1 MAFETIGLGGLLKFD
16 GNQAIATMGR
26 AGSAFVQLNSKANM
40 LPATMAR
47 VGASTARAMAQI
59 ARASGRNMAAGMS
72 RMAGAARSA
81 SMALA
86 PVGLGMAFAAK
97 KAANFEQ
104 QMSNTR
110 SILRITTEDMAP
122 LELKAK
128 QLGASTQ
135 FTATEAGQAMEN
147 MARAGA
153 NTGQIISGI
162 SGIMN
167 AAAADSM
174 GLAEASDVVAKTVKG
189 MGLEWDQAQ
198 RVADVLANTSS
209 KTNTNIS
216 KLGETFRMMAGSA
229 RTLGVPLEEAAAVAG
244 KLADSGLDATLGGTS
259 MVNMFNKL
267 ANPSTK
273 AAEMMTNWGIALRD
287 SNNRLLPVSRIVEQ
301 FSNKLNK
308 IKDPIKKA
316 GLATELFGLRGQKAF
331 FALQA
336 AGKKSLDELVKQ
348 NFEAEGAAEEMAKIR
363 LANLKGQLTI
373 FASAMEGFSIELF
386 QPLLAPLTEFVSV
399 AANKLG
405 LVVQAIQKI
414 QSAFK
419 RVAAGVGTEADVVQ
433 GVIGE
438 FGPVIGNI
446 ALGVVDAI
454 NLIKS
459 GIASLRNFFVQL
471 SDRAKATF
479 GGETFRSIT
488 KFAVLFAGVA
498 AAAIPVLVSFAGIA
512 FVVSSV
518 VVPAISGLVT
528 FISGA
533 FWPVLAILGVVYAA
547 FQLLRE
553 PNESLLD
560 TAVRVW
566 GSIKSW
572 VLDVYENAIKPLW
585 LGLKE
590 GFIPVIEELGII
602 WNETIAM
609 VKLAFQDV
617 VASISDGT
625 ESVAIDWREVGRTI
639 ASVIGAVAAAVLK
652 VVQFLIPI
660 VAMVAPI
667 VWEYMVTPFRVVWQT
682 ITRVIDAF
690 KDMFSGNMIR
700 GIAKLGI
707 AIFDFVLMP
716 IRKLMAAAVKLA
728 ETLHIP
734 IPEGIKA
741 FAKEGIGG
749 IVFPEEKKEKGAG
762 VKVVERGLQGVQ
774 DTTQESQATQIT
786 NMKKR
791 EKARA
796 ARPPKVDVAAK
807 LEDKR
812 QLNIN
817 NCLNVDGREVAYA
830 SGRHKQEISER
841 GGFKT
846 TPFQR
851 KMLLEQGAVPVGAG
865 G

>member
-26 AGSAFVQLNSKANM
+26 AGSAFVQLETKANR

-47 VGASTARAMAQI
+47 VGASTARAMRQI
-59 ARASGRNMAAGMS
+59 ATASGRNMAAGMS
-72 RMAGAARSA
+72 KMAGAARSA

-97 KAANFEQ
+97 KAADFEQ

-110 SILRITTEDMAP
+110 SILRITTEEMAP

-135 FTATEAGQAMEN
+135 FTATQAGEAMEN

-153 NTGQIISGI
+153 DVGQIIGGI
-162 SGIMN
+162 GGIMN

-189 MGLEWDQAQ
+189 MGLEWDQAN

-244 KLADSGLDATLGGTS
+244 KLADAGLDATLGGTS

-267 ANPSTK
+267 AKPSSK
-273 AAEMMTNWGIALRD
+273 GAEMMSKWGIALRD

-301 FSNKLNK
+301 FSNRLNK
-308 IKDPIKKA
+308 IKDPIKRA

-331 FALQA
+331 FALQS
-336 AGKKSLDELVKQ
+336 AGKESLDALVRQ
-348 NFEAEGAAEEMAKIR
+348 NWEAEGAAEEMAKIR

-373 FASAMEGFSIELF
+373 FGSAMEGFSIELF
-386 QPLLAPLTEFVSV
+386 QPLLAPLTEFVTV
-399 AANKLG
+399 AGKKLG

-414 QSAFK
+414 QAAFK
-419 RVAAGVGTEADVVQ
+419 RVAKGVGTEADVVQ

-454 NLIKS
+454 NIVK
-459 GIASLRNFFVQL
+459 GAIASVRAFFVRL
-471 SDRAKATF
+471 SDQAKETF
-479 GGETFRSIT
+479 GGETFRSIA

-498 AAAIPVLVSFAGIA
+498 AAAIPVLVGFAGIA

-518 VVPAISGLVT
+518 VIPAISGLIV
-528 FISGA
+528 FIKGA
-533 FWPVLAILGVVYAA
+533 FLPVLAILGAAYLA

-553 PNESLLD
+553 PHESLME
-560 TAVRVW
+560 TATRVW
-566 GSIKSW
+566 GSIKAW
-572 VLDVYENAIKPLW
+572 ALDVYQNAIMPFYQ
-585 LGLKE
+585 GLRDA
-590 GFIPVIEELGII
+590 FFPVIEELGII

-609 VKLAFQDV
+609 IKLAWQDIT
-617 VASISDGT
+617 ASISDGT
-625 ESVAIDWREVGRTI
+625 EGISVDWREVGRTV
-639 ASVIGAVAAAVLK
+639 ASVVGAIAAAVLK

-660 VAMVAPI
+660 IAMVAPI
-667 VWEYMVTPFRVVWQT
+667 IYEYMVTPFRVLWQG
-682 ITRVIDAF
+682 IKRVIDAF
-690 KDMFSGNMIR
+690 QDMFSGNMVR
-700 GIAKLGI
+700 GLAKLGV
-707 AIFDFVLMP
+707 AIFDFVLAP
-716 IRKLMAAAVKLA
+716 IRQLMAAAVKLA

-734 IPEGIKA
+734 IPEGIKT

-749 IVFPEEKKEKGAG
+749 IVFPEEEKKKTQG

-774 DTTQESQATQIT
+774 DTTQESQAKQIT

-791 EKARA
+791 EKGRL

-812 QLNIN
+812 QLNIK
-817 NCLNVDGREVAYA
+817 NCLNVDGREVAVA

-841 GGFKT
+841 GGFKS